1 MTKYESQVKT
11 CLAPVERVYAKL
23 SDLRSIEAL
32 KQQLADPQAAEL
44 IAQRA
49 GDKVKPEQIS
59 MMQEKVRDMQCD
71 QDSVSS
77 HVDQLGMDI
86 TLRIIE
92 REEPKLVKMQL
103 EGAPIQATLW
113 VQLLPGQDNTT
124 RMKLTLGVE
133 MNFFIRQMIGGKL
146 KGGIEQ
152 FAEMLA
158 RIPY

>member
-1 MTKYESQVKT
+1 MTKYESQIKQ
-11 CLAPVERVYAKL
+11 CAAPVDRVYAKL
-23 SDLRSIEAL
+23 ADLRSIETL
-32 KQQLADPQAAEL
+32 KEQLSDPNAAET
-44 IAQRA
+44 ISQRA
-49 GDKVKPEQIS
+49 GDKVKPEQIA
-59 MMQEKVRDMQCD
+59 MMQEKVRDLQCD

-77 HVDQLGMDI
+77 HVDQFGMDI

-113 VQLLPGQDNTT
+113 IQLLPGQDNTT
-124 RMKLTLGVE
+124 RMKLTLGVD

-146 KGGIEQ
+146 KDGVEQ